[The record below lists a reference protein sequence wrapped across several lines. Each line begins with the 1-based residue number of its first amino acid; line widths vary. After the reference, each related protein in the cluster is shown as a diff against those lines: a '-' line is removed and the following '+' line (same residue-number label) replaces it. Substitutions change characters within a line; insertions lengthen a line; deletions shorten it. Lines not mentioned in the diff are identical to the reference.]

1 MIGRLQS
8 FQSAIHVT
16 NIKRKQ
22 PLFWRYWPVVF
33 EYFSHYSM
41 ILLFQEIKLFY
52 LKFWCSRFQFPF
64 ECWLDVISGCISS
77 QQVFTLQRKCCI
89 LHDIVPLFLLFH
101 SSYNVLTPQTS
112 HQLFGITLTFLRV
125 GLCSRSVALCFG
137 SVGLRSSFL
146 GFCFWNTLIFAGR
159 KKIKNIF
166 GWGTS
171 FYSKIYLLII
181 IREENYSEY

>member
-1 MIGRLQS
+1 MLQILKENS
-8 FQSAIHVT
+8 PFFGNT
-16 NIKRKQ
+16 DLWYLNISLTTPWSCFSRKSSC
-22 PLFWRYWPVVF
+22 FIF
-33 EYFSHYSM
+33 
-41 ILLFQEIKLFY
+41 
-52 LKFWCSRFQFPF
+52 KFWCSRFQFPF

-101 SSYNVLTPQTS
+101 SSYNALTPQTS